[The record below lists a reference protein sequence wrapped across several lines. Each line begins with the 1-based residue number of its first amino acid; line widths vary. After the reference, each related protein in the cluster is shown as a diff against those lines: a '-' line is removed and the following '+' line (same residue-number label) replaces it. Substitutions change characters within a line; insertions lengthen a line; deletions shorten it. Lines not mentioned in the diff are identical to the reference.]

1 MMKTKTKL
9 KLKITGKLKLK
20 INQNEN
26 HTAKVTVF
34 RCPVTLDYSF
44 LASGMQKFSNP
55 AGTPINGNPAL
66 YNCTCT
72 KAINFY
78 AAIMH

>member
-26 HTAKVTVF
+26 HTAV
-34 RCPVTLDYSF
+34 
-44 LASGMQKFSNP
+44 MQLMKTITGPNILLMP
-55 AGTPINGNPAL
+55 
-66 YNCTCT
+66 
-72 KAINFY
+72 
-78 AAIMH
+78 H